1 MSMLRKVWNLLSRTR
16 LNREIEMELTA
27 HIEMCIHDNIARGM
41 TPDQARRDALV
52 RFGSRAAARERVAGV
67 DAALL
72 LESLGSDLAYGC
84 RQLMKN
90 PGFGVTAIVVLAL
103 GICASVSIF
112 AFVDATLVKPLPYQ
126 APWQLVGLFESN
138 PLGPRFHL
146 SYLDYL
152 DWKRMNHVFSSLEAY
167 DNIQVALKTANGV
180 QRADGAVVGASF
192 FRMLGIAPSLGRDF
206 YAGEDTLNAPRTV
219 ILSFSVWQKRFGG
232 RLDILGKTVS
242 LDGTTTT
249 IVGVLPRDFYFGPL
263 DSVEF
268 WMPIHESLNPDLR
281 GEHGIM
287 ALARLKDGEQLETA
301 RAEIGKIA
309 QQLAAQYPDADG
321 GRGGT
326 VVPLVEMVVA
336 GIRPTLWLLLSAAL
350 LLLLIASI
358 NVSGLL
364 LLRFQA
370 RQQEIAVR
378 SALGAS
384 PARLVRQ
391 FTIEAGVLTMI
402 AGATGI
408 CSAFAIIHLLRKLIP
423 HNFLSAMPYLNTIGL
438 SWHVVL
444 FAALIGLV
452 CLALFT
458 LIGVLRL
465 PSANLRPGLA
475 EGGRNAAGTV
485 WRRLGA
491 NLVIVELCMAT
502 ILLVGAGLLSKSL
515 YQLMHTETGLEPD
528 HLATL
533 GLLPPPSKYSRSEQR
548 IALASRIIADISRLP
563 GVQSVALAHGLPI
576 SNIAGGST
584 TFEILGDNQNKQQNN
599 EANGRQVSAAYFA
612 TIGARLLQGRWFS
625 QSDGVSGPLVAIINH
640 AFARKYFAGQ
650 NAIGKHFRFD
660 ASLPPIEI
668 VGVVN
673 DLKEGPLDSDVQPT
687 IYTPF
692 EQGADSNFSVIAR
705 TEQAPQTL
713 LTTLEKT
720 IHQIDPD
727 LLTMNAETMEDRIQ
741 NLQSTYLH
749 RSSAWLSGGFAAIAL
764 LLSVV
769 GLYGVIA
776 YSVSQRTREIGVRI
790 ALGASRD
797 SVYRLILGQG
807 GRLIGVGIAAGLLC
821 ALGTGVLMSK
831 LLFHTRP
838 WDIFT
843 FLGVTILLA
852 ASAITACLIP
862 AHRAAAVEPIAALR
876 SE

>member
-1 MSMLRKVWNLLSRTR
+1 MSMLRRMWNLVSRAR
-16 LNREIEMELTA
+16 LNREIEMELAA
-27 HIEMCIHDNIARGM
+27 HIEMCIRDNIATGM

-52 RFGSRAAARERVAGV
+52 RFGSRAAARERVAGM
-67 DAALL
+67 DTALL
-72 LESLGSDLAYGC
+72 LESIGSDLTYGF
-84 RQLMKN
+84 RQLFKN
-90 PGFGVTAIVVLAL
+90 PGFGVTAIAVLAS

-112 AFVDATLVKPLPYQ
+112 AFVDATLIKPLPYQ
-126 APWQLVGLFESN
+126 APSQLVGLFESN

-152 DWKRMNHVFSSLEAY
+152 DWKRMNHVFSSVEAY
-167 DNIQVALKTANGV
+167 DNNPVALKTANGV
-180 QRADGAVVGASF
+180 QRADGAVVGAGF
-192 FRMLGIAPSLGRDF
+192 FRMLGVAVSLGRDF
-206 YAGEDTLNAPRTV
+206 YAGEDTLNAPLTV
-219 ILSFSVWQKRFGG
+219 ILSHTAWQKRFGG
-232 RLDILGKTVS
+232 RQDVIGKTVS

-249 IVGVLPRDFYFGPL
+249 IVGVLPRDFYFGP
-263 DSVEF
+263 VGAAEF
-268 WMPIHESLNPDLR
+268 WMPIRESLNPDLR
-281 GEHGIM
+281 GEHGIL
-287 ALARLKDGEQLETA
+287 ALARLKDGTQLEAA
-301 RAEIGKIA
+301 RAEIGRIA
-309 QQLAAQYPDADG
+309 QQLAAQYPDSDG

-326 VVPLVEMVVA
+326 VVPLVEMVVS

-370 RQQEIAVR
+370 RQQELAVR

-391 FTIEAGVLTMI
+391 FAIEAAILTMI
-402 AGATGI
+402 ASVAGI
-408 CSAFAIIHLLRKLIP
+408 CSALAIIHLLRKLIP
-423 HNFLSAMPYLNTIGL
+423 HNFLSAMPYLNSVGL
-438 SWHVVL
+438 SRHVVF
-444 FAALIGLV
+444 FAALIGLG

-465 PSANLRPGLA
+465 PSANLRPGLT
-475 EGGRNAAGTV
+475 EGGRSSAGTV

-502 ILLVGAGLLSKSL
+502 TLLVGAGLLAKSL
-515 YQLMHTETGLEPD
+515 YQLMHTETGLRPD

-533 GLLPPPSKYSRSEQR
+533 RLFPPPSKYSRSELK
-548 IALASRIIADISRLP
+548 IALANRIIVDVSRLP
-563 GVQSVALAHGLPI
+563 GVQSVAVAHGMPI

-584 TFEILGDNQNKQQNN
+584 TFEILGDDGNKQQNN
-599 EANGRQVSAAYFA
+599 EANSREVSARYFT
-612 TIGARLLQGRWFS
+612 TIEARLLQGRWFGE
-625 QSDGVSGPLVAIINH
+625 SDSASGPLVAIVNH
-640 AFARKYFAGQ
+640 TFARKYFAGW
-650 NAIGKHFRFD
+650 NAIGKHIRFD
-660 ASLPPIEI
+660 ASQPLIEI
-668 VGVVN
+668 VGVVD
-673 DLKEGPLDSDVQPT
+673 DLKEGPLDADVQAA
-687 IYTPF
+687 IYIPF
-692 EQGADSNFSVIAR
+692 GQGSDSNFSVVAR
-705 TEQAPQTL
+705 TEQAPQNL

-727 LLTMNAETMEDRIQ
+727 LLTMDAETMEDRIQ

-749 RSSAWLSGGFAAIAL
+749 RSSAWLAGGFAAMAL
-764 LLSVV
+764 LLGVV

-807 GRLIGVGIAAGLLC
+807 GRLICAGIAAGLVC

-831 LLFHTRP
+831 LLFQTRP
-838 WDIFT
+838 WDSLT
-843 FLGVTILLA
+843 FIGVTILLA
-852 ASAITACLIP
+852 VSALAACLIP
-862 AHRAAAVEPIAALR
+862 ARRAAGVEPIGALR